1 MILMEKTKMDTTL
14 KDKIIPE
21 TLEKMRAEGEYN
33 RVLEHIVKQAIV
45 KAWQNGYK
53 VGRSIL

>member
-1 MILMEKTKMDTTL
+1 MDKTL

-21 TLEKMRAEGEYN
+21 TLEKMRAEQGVN
-33 RVLEHIVKQAIV
+33 RIIEHIVKQAIV
-45 KAWQNGYK
+45 DAWQNGYK